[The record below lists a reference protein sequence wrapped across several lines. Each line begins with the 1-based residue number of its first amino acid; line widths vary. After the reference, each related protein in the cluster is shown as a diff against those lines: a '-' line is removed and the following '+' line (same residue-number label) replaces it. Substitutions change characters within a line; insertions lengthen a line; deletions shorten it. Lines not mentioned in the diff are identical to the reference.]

1 MCFVVVSHSDV
12 ALVARETFFPRLFHA
27 SFLGVFTHQ
36 ILGFILG
43 DSTAR
48 FSSFSGCA
56 FQNST
61 ARFSHPAGFQFVPQ
75 IPPPIHLQL
84 PYVKPSQ
91 NHPPTLPRPPNHLG
105 YCPGGPPGIPGGI
118 PPGNP
123 QGILLGTA
131 WGPPQGDPPG
141 DPRGAQGRPEE
152 RPALADRPGWMFALL
167 CALTCRGIASSP
179 TSSRSEAV

>member
-1 MCFVVVSHSDV
+1 MFRGVLS
-12 ALVARETFFPRLFHA
+12 LRRGARCTRNIFPRLFHA
-27 SFLGVFTHQ
+27 SFFGVFTHRM
-36 ILGFILG
+36 LGVILG

-91 NHPPTLPRPPNHLG
+91 DHPPNLPRPPQPSGILPRG
-105 YCPGGPPGIPGGI
+105 SFRDPWRDPPREPPGD
-118 PPGNP
+118 PPGDR
-123 QGILLGTA
+123 LGA
-131 WGPPQGDPPG
+131 PQGDPPG

>member
-1 MCFVVVSHSDV
+1 MCFMVVSHSDV

-27 SFLGVFTHQ
+27 SFFGVFTHP

-91 NHPPTLPRPPNHLG
+91 NHPPTVPRPPTIWDTAQGVLQG
-105 YCPGGPPGIPGGI
+105 SLEGSPQGTPRGSSWGPPGA
-118 PPGNP
+118 PPK
-123 QGILLGTA
+123 GILQGTPE
-131 WGPPQGDPPG
+131 GHKG
-141 DPRGAQGRPEE
+141 DPRSAQHWPI
-152 RPALADRPGWMFALL
+152 APGGCL
-167 CALTCRGIASSP
+167 
-179 TSSRSEAV
+179 RSYAP